1 MLGSTLA
8 IRLSHNIGKEDRKR
22 KFKSSNAPT
31 QIKADNIADKNY
43 AI

>member
-8 IRLSHNIGKEDRKR
+8 IRLSHKIGKEDRKL
-22 KFKSSNAPT
+22 KLKSSNAPT
-31 QIKADNIADKNY
+31 ERKADNTADKNY